1 MKKTKAIVLTGNG
14 TNCEMEMAYGCKL
27 GGFDQV
33 DIVHIS
39 ELMYGERKLN
49 DYHFLNLPGGFLDG
63 DDLGAAKANANRI
76 KHAVIKGTGEQL
88 FDHFVRFI
96 ERGGLILGVCNGFQ
110 LMVKLGLLPGFDR
123 EYTTQWV
130 TLTFN
135 DSGKF
140 EDRWVHL
147 RMNSKSHCVFTQGI
161 ERLSLPVRHG
171 EGKFMVKD
179 EGVLKR
185 LHTRSQVVMQYS
197 TNDYREWTA
206 EYPLNPN
213 GSVDGIAGICDESG
227 RLLGMMPHPEAYLHY
242 TNHPQWT
249 RTHSQGEEGMGV
261 TIFRNA
267 AHYVKK
273 MLLS

>member
-76 KHAVIKGTGEQL
+76 KHAVIKGTGERL

-135 DSGKF
+135 DSGTF

-161 ERLSLPVRHG
+161 ECISLPVRHG

-197 TNDYREWTA
+197 TNDYRKWTA

-242 TNHPQWT
+242 TNHPQWS
-249 RTHSQGEEGMGV
+249 RTHPQGEEGMGV

>member
-1 MKKTKAIVLTGNG
+1 
-14 TNCEMEMAYGCKL
+14 
-27 GGFDQV
+27 
-33 DIVHIS
+33 
-39 ELMYGERKLN
+39 
-49 DYHFLNLPGGFLDG
+49 
-63 DDLGAAKANANRI
+63 
-76 KHAVIKGTGEQL
+76 
-88 FDHFVRFI
+88 
-96 ERGGLILGVCNGFQ
+96 
-110 LMVKLGLLPGFDR
+110 
-123 EYTTQWV
+123 
-130 TLTFN
+130 
-135 DSGKF
+135 
-140 EDRWVHL
+140 
-147 RMNSKSHCVFTQGI
+147 MNSKSHCVFTQGI

-185 LHTRSQVVMQYS
+185 LHTRSQVAMQYS
-197 TNDYREWTA
+197 TNDYRKWTA

-242 TNHPQWT
+242 TNHPQWS
-249 RTHSQGEEGMGV
+249 RTHPQGEEGMGV